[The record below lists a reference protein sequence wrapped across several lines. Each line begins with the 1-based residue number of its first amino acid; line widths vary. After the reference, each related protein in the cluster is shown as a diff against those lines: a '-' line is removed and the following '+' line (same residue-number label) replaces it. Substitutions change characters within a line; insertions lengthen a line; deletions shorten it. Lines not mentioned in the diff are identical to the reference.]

1 MGRTFLP
8 PYNEGS
14 ITVEMSTLPGT
25 NLEEANSISLQ
36 MEKIIMELPEILSIA
51 CRTGSSEQDEHALDV
66 NSSEMD
72 VRYRLINRSKEEL
85 LEDIRARL
93 AQVEGISVALRG
105 PISHRIDVLLSGAKS
120 NLAIKIFGNN
130 LYELR
135 HLAYQLRELIS
146 DVPGLA
152 DLNVELQMD
161 VPHLKVKFDYSKM
174 AKYGISLEEVSAF
187 LETANYGTKISQ
199 IIKGNARFD
208 LVLKFDPEYYI
219 DLDKIKSLKIKTAQ
233 GFVVSLEELAHI
245 SKDKGPNR
253 ISREN
258 VKRKIEVQ
266 ANVSGRDLGSVVKDI
281 QQRLKD
287 NFSLP
292 PEYYITYGGQFES
305 EQRASRI
312 LFFFSI
318 LAVVLI
324 FFMLFTAFQSYRT
337 ALIIMVN
344 LPLALIGGIL
354 SIFITSRVISIASLV
369 GFVTLFGIATRNGI
383 MMVTHIKQLLKEG
396 GKSLRQVIIQGALER
411 MNPILMTAMTT
422 GLGLL
427 PLAIRGSRMGNEIQ
441 SPLAIVVLGGLIS
454 STLLNMFVVPTLLY
468 KFYQNKAQSLKDN

>member
-1 MGRTFLP
+1 VVFLASKEIRSSIIFATFIEIIVFIPLFFLGGIEGRIFKPLGFSFVTTIFMSLVVALTLTPALCSLLLGRVKHKRSETRFAAFIKRYYKKTLDRLLDKRKAVIGTSLALLLLVIPLIFIMGRTFLP

-199 IIKGNARFD
+199 IIK
-208 LVLKFDPEYYI
+208 
-219 DLDKIKSLKIKTAQ
+219 
-233 GFVVSLEELAHI
+233 
-245 SKDKGPNR
+245 
-253 ISREN
+253 
-258 VKRKIEVQ
+258 
-266 ANVSGRDLGSVVKDI
+266 
-281 QQRLKD
+281 
-287 NFSLP
+287 
-292 PEYYITYGGQFES
+292 
-305 EQRASRI
+305 
-312 LFFFSI
+312 
-318 LAVVLI
+318 
-324 FFMLFTAFQSYRT
+324 
-337 ALIIMVN
+337 
-344 LPLALIGGIL
+344 
-354 SIFITSRVISIASLV
+354 
-369 GFVTLFGIATRNGI
+369 
-383 MMVTHIKQLLKEG
+383 
-396 GKSLRQVIIQGALER
+396 
-411 MNPILMTAMTT
+411 
-422 GLGLL
+422 
-427 PLAIRGSRMGNEIQ
+427 
-441 SPLAIVVLGGLIS
+441 
-454 STLLNMFVVPTLLY
+454 
-468 KFYQNKAQSLKDN
+468 